1 MTSWAIL
8 PGLWNSSVT
17 QEEGVIRTHLGQP
30 CPPVALARATFWPA
44 CFWYVAHTVSSVYSY
59 FPCPPSHSSI
69 WLYDL
74 PINLPKYPSI
84 CLRCPEQAALACNKT
99 PSWYNYW
106 SITEQFL
113 AVIKKMKGEAKIIN
127 YQVNLNHIQILF
139 MFFKRWHW
147 EKSSGLWVKRSW
159 VQELTLPFTMWP
171 WVKHLISKN
180 LHFLIYRT
188 RIKPSHRY
196 VLRTTGDY
204 FHH

>member
-1 MTSWAIL
+1 MEADGGKPLSLYSLQPGCSRHMTSWAIL

-30 CPPVALARATFWPA
+30 CPPAALARATSWPA
-44 CFWYVAHTVSSVYSY
+44 CFWYVAHTVSLVYKY
-59 FPCPPSHSSI
+59 FPCPPSHSPI

-99 PSWYNYW
+99 PNWYNYW

-139 MFFKRWHW
+139 MFFQRWHGGSLVAC
-147 EKSSGLWVKRSW
+147 ESRGHEFKN
-159 VQELTLPFTMWP
+159 WP
-171 WVKHLISKN
+171 CHL
-180 LHFLIYRT
+180 LCDL
-188 RIKPSHRY
+188 
-196 VLRTTGDY
+196 G
-204 FHH
+204 